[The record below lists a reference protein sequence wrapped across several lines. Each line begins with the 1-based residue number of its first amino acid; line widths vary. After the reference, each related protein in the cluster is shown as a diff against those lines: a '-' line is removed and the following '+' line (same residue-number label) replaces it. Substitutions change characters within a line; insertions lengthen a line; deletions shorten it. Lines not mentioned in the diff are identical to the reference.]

1 MFRLTEDILN
11 RKLNFDAVYLSQT
24 LFNMSTYLS
33 CKKNNK
39 NTNVKLFINERQLK
53 QYWLNSLPKDNFK
66 TKPTGKDK
74 VITKECV
81 TKPEEIISH
90 DLGTSLSKCAS
101 KLR

>member
-1 MFRLTEDILN
+1 
-11 RKLNFDAVYLSQT
+11 
-24 LFNMSTYLS
+24 MSAYLS

-39 NTNVKLFINERQLK
+39 NTNLKLFINERQLK
-53 QYWLNSLPKDNFK
+53 QYWLYSLPNNSFK
-66 TKPTGKDK
+66 TKPTEKDK